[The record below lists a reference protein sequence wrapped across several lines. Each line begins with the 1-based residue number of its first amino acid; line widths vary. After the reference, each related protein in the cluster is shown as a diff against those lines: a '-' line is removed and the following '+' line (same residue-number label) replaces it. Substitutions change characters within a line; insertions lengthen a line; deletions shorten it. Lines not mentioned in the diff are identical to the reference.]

1 MKKIMIMVAVTGILY
16 ACSSESNS
24 QQADGSY
31 ITISGKVMNPQADRQ
46 IILSRYVD
54 ASGES
59 EVIDTL
65 ELNGDKTFSERVE
78 VPYPSYYKLDFFG
91 RQVVNLILDDD
102 DIELTVDGQQP
113 RGYAEVKGSADHDF
127 IVRAQQ
133 SIQEFQQSMQIRGI
147 NDAFVAA
154 QQANDGETM
163 DSLRSRYMELD
174 RNFKT
179 QLLKSADTMETSLG
193 VVEVMKNQQMINP
206 DDHFQA
212 LKAYADRVEKDMPE
226 SPRAMD
232 FVQMVNNMEKLA
244 IGSVAP
250 EISLPNPDGEVV
262 PLSSLR
268 GNYVL
273 VDFWAQWCRPC
284 RIENPNV
291 VAVYEKYN
299 KDGFEVYGVSLDRT
313 RDKWLQAIKE
323 DGLNWTQVSDLQYW
337 QSEAA
342 QTYNISAIPFS
353 LLLDPEGRIIAKNL
367 RGADLR
373 KKLADIFGH

>member
-127 IVRAQQ
+127 ILRAQQ

-212 LKAYADRVEKDMPE
+212 LTAYADRVEKDMPE
-226 SPRAMD
+226 SPMAMD

-244 IGSVAP
+244 IGS
-250 EISLPNPDGEVV
+250 
-262 PLSSLR
+262 
-268 GNYVL
+268 
-273 VDFWAQWCRPC
+273 
-284 RIENPNV
+284 
-291 VAVYEKYN
+291 
-299 KDGFEVYGVSLDRT
+299 
-313 RDKWLQAIKE
+313 
-323 DGLNWTQVSDLQYW
+323 
-337 QSEAA
+337 
-342 QTYNISAIPFS
+342 
-353 LLLDPEGRIIAKNL
+353 
-367 RGADLR
+367 
-373 KKLADIFGH
+373 